1 MIRQKD
7 SQKGIA
13 VLITITILFVV
24 FILVSEV
31 NRRIQVSL
39 KRADTVKK
47 RAQLIQVAKSGIH
60 IGIAVLMEDM
70 KTTKTDSV
78 QETWADPEH
87 METVLSELPFS
98 EGLVTL
104 RITDELGK
112 IQVNSLV
119 DYPEGRNFNV
129 KQKLLWDNFLKLLNP
144 PDESIDNLGLNTD
157 IVNCVKDWL
166 DSGDDD
172 ATTGINGVE
181 NDYYQSLDAPY
192 SCGNGPLKDLSG
204 FVLIKGI
211 TQEMVDRVEMGYRL
225 GDLMTVYGMT
235 APEKKTG
242 TSTTTSET
250 DEKALFTFLGKINI
264 NTADLPVIM
273 ALMSAEKSVLENSL
287 SAQAI
292 YDYREERTEDGFV
305 NELSGDWYKTCQ
317 GCDDSGIM
325 SDLLT
330 TSSHFFAVECTAT
343 LDKTQ
348 VIVTAVIRR
357 DDEKGKYTVLS
368 WKTE

>member
-1 MIRQKD
+1 MMKD
-7 SQKGIA
+7 NNSQKGIA

-24 FILVSEV
+24 FVLVSEV
-31 NRRIQVSL
+31 NRRIQISI
-39 KRADTVKK
+39 KRADVVKS
-47 RAQLIQVAKSGIH
+47 RLQLLQTAKSGVH

-70 KTTKTDSV
+70 KTTKVDTV

-87 METVLSELPFS
+87 IESVLSELPFS
-98 EGLVTL
+98 SGVVTL
-104 RITDELGK
+104 RIIDEIGK

-119 DYPEGRNFNV
+119 DFPDGRNFNV

-172 ATTGINGVE
+172 ASTGINGVE
-181 NDYYQSLDAPY
+181 DDYYQSLDLPY
-192 SCGNGPLKDLSG
+192 ACGNGPLKDLSE

-235 APEKKTG
+235 EPEKKTG
-242 TSTTTSET
+242 QTNIAGSET
-250 DEKALFTFLGKINI
+250 KKANFTFSGKVNI

-292 YDYREERTEDGFV
+292 YDYREEQTEDGFV

-330 TSSHFFAVECTAT
+330 TSSNFFSVECTAT